1 MGKQSRA
8 GGERERAASNGTG
21 TSARHV
27 RWTRRVA
34 GPLAALA
41 LAVAGSAAF
50 VAAPAL
56 AAAPTATTGA
66 ASTITY
72 QSATLT
78 GTVNPG
84 GEPTEV
90 YFQYGTTDNYG
101 LQSAPTA
108 LPAGASTV
116 SVSIPITGLT
126 AFTTYHYRIVA
137 TNATTITPGH
147 DKTFT
152 TAKIPLSLAIT
163 AAPNPVTFGDPVTIE
178 GTLSGTGNGD
188 TAVQLQ
194 QSQFPYTAGFADVGN
209 PELTLSN
216 GTFVFNVLGLAVN
229 TEYRVVSGT
238 TTSATVAVNNAV
250 AVALS
255 ARATGTKKRPTV
267 HFSGTIAPGEPSAR
281 IAFERL
287 IGTKWKVVGGTVAVA
302 VVSNGTVGFSS
313 TVRVHHSGFFR
324 ALVLPVE
331 GAHVSGYSETLV
343 VRLK

>member
-1 MGKQSRA
+1 MGTKA
-8 GGERERAASNGTG
+8 GELGTQDRVFG
-21 TSARHV
+21 RTGAG
-27 RWTRRVA
+27 RRRR
-34 GPLAALA
+34 LA
-41 LAVAGSAAF
+41 LAGLVVAGSCALFAAS
-50 VAAPAL
+50 AL

-66 ASTITY
+66 ASAITY

-84 GEPTEV
+84 DEPTEV

-108 LPAGASTV
+108 LPAGTTTV
-116 SVSIPITGLT
+116 SVSIAISGLT
-126 AFTTYHYRIVA
+126 AFTGYHYRIVA

-163 AAPNPVTFGDPVTIE
+163 AAPNPVVFGEPVTIE
-178 GTLSGTGNGD
+178 GTLSGTGNAGA
-188 TAVQLQ
+188 AVQLQ
-194 QSQFPYTAGFADVGN
+194 QSPFPYTEGFANVGN
-209 PELTLSN
+209 AELTLSD
-216 GTFVFNVLGLAVN
+216 GTFVFNELGLALN

-238 TTSATVAVNNAV
+238 TTSATVAVEN
-250 AVALS
+250 ALS
-255 ARATGTKKRPTV
+255 VVLKARATGTKRRPTV
-267 HFSGTIAPGEPSAR
+267 HFSGTIAPAEPSAR

-287 IGTKWKVVGGTVAVA
+287 IGTSWKVVGGTVAVA
-302 VVSNGTVGFSS
+302 LVSNGTVGFSS
-313 TVRVHHSGFFR
+313 TIRIHRGGFFR

-343 VRLK
+343 VKLK